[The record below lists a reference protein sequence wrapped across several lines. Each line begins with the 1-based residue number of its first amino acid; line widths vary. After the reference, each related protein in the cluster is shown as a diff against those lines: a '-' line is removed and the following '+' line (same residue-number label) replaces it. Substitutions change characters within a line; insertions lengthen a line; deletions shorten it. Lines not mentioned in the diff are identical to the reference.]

1 MAVSVRPGKPECPF
15 TRTRTLALALAS
27 VATLALA
34 LTWFFLEVWDFDAF
48 LAWKREAGFGMFFL
62 GLALLPLLG
71 MPVTPLF
78 VLAGATFD
86 LAAAVLGS
94 ALAIAA
100 NLTLSYGLAQHWLR
114 RPLLALLRRWR
125 YELPQFNDGE
135 ALRFIVV
142 VRLTPGPPACLK
154 NYVAAL
160 ADVPFVLY
168 LGVSW
173 AITFGY
179 AIGLIVLGDSLI
191 NTDLV
196 EGLWAA
202 AILAAA
208 LLVWL
213 WLARRQQQAA
223 DSNGPNRTD

>member
-1 MAVSVRPGKPECPF
+1 V
-15 TRTRTLALALAS
+15 LALAS
-27 VATLALA
+27 VTALALA
-34 LTWFFLEVWDFDAF
+34 LTWFFLQLWDFNAF
-48 LAWKREAGFGMFFL
+48 LAWKREAGFGVYFL

-71 MPVTPLF
+71 MPLTPLF

-86 LAAAVLGS
+86 LSAALFGS

-100 NLTLSYGLAQHWLR
+100 NLALSYALAQRWLR

-125 YELPQFNDGE
+125 YELPRFADGQ

-142 VRLTPGPPACLK
+142 VRLTPGLPAFLK
-154 NYVAAL
+154 NYVTAL
-160 ADVPFVLY
+160 TDMPFALY

-173 AITFGY
+173 MITFGY

-202 AILAAA
+202 AILTAA
-208 LLVWL
+208 LLVWV
-213 WLARRQQQAA
+213 WLARRQRQPGQQ
-223 DSNGPNRTD
+223 P